1 LVLSDLPDLTGVK
14 YDPNSMDLLGDPVV
28 EAQMLIASQYV
39 EALKITLVDFI
50 ELLSSK
56 ASKGSFLLS
65 CRDDNSY
72 TVLIE
77 DGVVKSVAEYS
88 AEVSTRIH
96 GFTALKN
103 MVKALTSTL
112 LECRLFRLVA
122 EPRAGEATAQL
133 SEEKT
138 PAMMET
144 GGTIETVE
152 VTSATRTPVEAV
164 EKPPIDMDK
173 LRGFTKYL
181 RNVVRETAELYGC
194 VLVDELDVKVNT
206 DRVVIRA
213 KLRKKG
219 IFGKCR
225 SNDLKSVIE
234 RDLPLIKELYEINV
248 DIVFEAM
255 LTG

>member
-1 LVLSDLPDLTGVK
+1 LSDLPDLTGVK

-28 EAQMLIASQYV
+28 EAQMLLAGRYV
-39 EALKITLVDFI
+39 EAFKITLVDFV

-77 DGVVKSVAEYS
+77 DGVVKSVVEYS
-88 AEVSTRIH
+88 TEVSARIH
-96 GFTALKN
+96 GFAALKN
-103 MVKALTSTL
+103 MVKVLTSTL

-122 EPRAGEATAQL
+122 EPSAGEAVAQVSTEKAPAVVEPGRTA
-133 SEEKT
+133 
-138 PAMMET
+138 
-144 GGTIETVE
+144 ETVE
-152 VTSATRTPVEAV
+152 AVSATRTPVEVV

-181 RNVVRETAELYGC
+181 RDVVRETAELYGC
-194 VLVDELDVKVNT
+194 ILVDELDVKVNT

-213 KLRKKG
+213 RLRKKG

-225 SNDLKSVIE
+225 SDDLKSVIE
-234 RDLPLIKELYEINV
+234 RDLPLMKELYEINV
-248 DIVFEAM
+248 NIVFEAV

>member
-14 YDPNSMDLLGDPVV
+14 YDPNSMNLLGDPVV

-77 DGVVKSVAEYS
+77 DGVVKSVVEYS
-88 AEVSTRIH
+88 TEVSARIH

-103 MVKALTSTL
+103 LVKALTSTL

-122 EPRAGEATAQL
+122 EPGAGEATAQL
-133 SEEKT
+133 SGEKT
-138 PAMMET
+138 PAVMEA
-144 GGTIETVE
+144 GGTIETME
-152 VTSATRTPVEAV
+152 VTSATRTPVEVV

-181 RNVVRETAELYGC
+181 RDVVRETAELYGC
-194 VLVDELDVKVNT
+194 VLLDELDVKVNT
-206 DRVVIRA
+206 DRVVVRA

-225 SNDLKSVIE
+225 SNDLISVIK

-248 DIVFEAM
+248 NIVFEAV